1 MATREKNIWVLL
13 IFLLSGLVVGGL
25 IGTLA
30 SKVDALWW
38 LAYGND
44 FGLTNPLELNL
55 SVMKVTFGLTFKINI
70 ASILG
75 MILAVFIYRKV

>member
-44 FGLTNPLELNL
+44 FGLTSPLELNL